1 MKKFYFLFNIIAVL
15 SLCAVFTSCTEDEDV
30 VEARVLSGEWTGD
43 WKMYYETNR
52 GRTFYADYTDI
63 VFYRSGSYTNHGYG
77 YQVDFYSAGPYTS
90 IYSRFTWSIENGTI
104 YIDYPDDHRY
114 DTTIYEYHLDD
125 RYFSG
130 NLGDSYLHF
139 KMSKI
144 AGFDW
149 SDYYTYDDYIYDYY
163 YWPNSSYIWD
173 DGDYYYWSKTR
184 KNKGTTPSTSTAE
197 DNEPEQIVKIGS
209 NLGN

>member
-1 MKKFYFLFNIIAVL
+1 MALKIENIQDFKAFIEKNRENLYKRAVKIENL
-15 SLCAVFTSCTEDEDV
+15 PPNDDWIQDDVWDEV
-30 VEARVLSGEWTGD
+30 
-43 WKMYYETNR
+43 
-52 GRTFYADYTDI
+52 
-63 VFYRSGSYTNHGYG
+63 
-77 YQVDFYSAGPYTS
+77 
-90 IYSRFTWSIENGTI
+90 WSIENGTI

-149 SDYYTYDDYIYDYY
+149 SYYYTYDDYIYDYY

-173 DGDYYYWSKTR
+173 DGDYYWSKTR
-184 KNKGTTPSTSTAE
+184 KNKGTTPFTSTAE
-197 DNEPEQIVKIGS
+197 DNEREQIVKIGS